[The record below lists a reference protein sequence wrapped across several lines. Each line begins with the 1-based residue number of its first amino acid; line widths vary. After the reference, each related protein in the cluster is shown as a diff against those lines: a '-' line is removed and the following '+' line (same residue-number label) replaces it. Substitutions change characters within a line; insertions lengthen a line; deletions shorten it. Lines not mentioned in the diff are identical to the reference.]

1 MLNFYKKYNTFY
13 VMEVVKMAF
22 STKPNYIESE
32 NITVQFPIEV
42 IDRINDTI
50 AGKDLSFSNFVIQ
63 AIEYS
68 LDNIENQI
76 EK

>member
-1 MLNFYKKYNTFY
+1 
-13 VMEVVKMAF
+13 MEVVKMAF
-22 STKPNYIESE
+22 KLKPNLKESE
-32 NITVQFPIEV
+32 NITVRFPLEV

-50 AGKDLSFSNFVIQ
+50 AGKDISFSNFVIQ

-76 EK
+76 